1 MRICEPRPITP
12 SGRVG
17 LCTLLG
23 VAGHSFCS
31 HCSAAGA
38 TPQAIEALVPTVQG
52 ILSSGSEDVLWIEC
66 TLDQLLNHACIP
78 EGLTLFKTLSR
89 HYWQLDPQATAG
101 YINAYR
107 DMWDGDDQN
116 DTAEVEP

>member
-1 MRICEPRPITP
+1 MGSVPYRE
-12 SGRVG
+12 
-17 LCTLLG
+17 LLDTL
-23 VAGHSFCS
+23 
-31 HCSAAGA
+31 SAAIA
-38 TPQAIEALVPTVQG
+38 PLQALHQQAIEALAPSVQG
-52 ILSSGSEDVLWIEC
+52 ILSSGSQDVLWIER
-66 TLDQLLNHACIP
+66 TLDQLLNHAYIP

-89 HYWQLDPQATAG
+89 YYWQLDPQATAS

>member
-1 MRICEPRPITP
+1 MSQGP
-12 SGRVG
+12 SPQAAALGSAPY
-17 LCTLLG
+17 LELLDTL
-23 VAGHSFCS
+23 
-31 HCSAAGA
+31 SAAIA
-38 TPQAIEALVPTVQG
+38 PLQALHQQAIEALVPTVQG